1 MLTAQDTHEV
11 QHDHIIKLVEELAP
25 GMDVH
30 FKPSTMINF
39 VVSHPT
45 LKINLTEG
53 SGDWIPSEL
62 ANKSDDWLKAFIKQ
76 LSNGK
81 IR

>member
-1 MLTAQDTHEV
+1 ME
-11 QHDHIIKLVEELAP
+11 
-25 GMDVH
+25 VH

-39 VVSHPT
+39 VVSHPI

-53 SGDWIPSEL
+53 SGDWIPSVL
-62 ANKSDDWLKAFIKQ
+62 ADKSDEEIKSLIKN